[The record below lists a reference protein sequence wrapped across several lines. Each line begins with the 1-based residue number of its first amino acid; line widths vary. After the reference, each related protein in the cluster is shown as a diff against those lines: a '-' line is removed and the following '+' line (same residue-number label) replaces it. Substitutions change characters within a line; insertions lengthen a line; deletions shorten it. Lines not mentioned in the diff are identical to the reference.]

1 MLAEKLV
8 IILREKLSKGL
19 FAHLL
24 EDKRVEMNEVFAELV
39 KVHFVALEFPS

>member
-8 IILREKLSKGL
+8 IILREKLSEGL

-39 KVHFVALEFPS
+39 KVHFVGLEFPS